1 MVKYKIEPL
10 GYADNI
16 HYIEGSSCLD
26 AINNFDRWLRETRYW
41 YIVDATQVSNHV
53 WKITVKGLGEKSMGF
68 AIYKIT
74 ARCEK

>member
-1 MVKYKIEPL
+1 MRYEIAPM
-10 GYADNI
+10 GYSDNT

-26 AINNFDRWLRETRYW
+26 AINNFDRWLRENRYW

-53 WKITVKGLGEKSMGF
+53 WSITVKGLGEKSMGF
-68 AIYKIT
+68 AIYKVT